1 MKIMKSFILNNII
14 SFKFK
19 FLFILFELAGTGFL
33 MAQPNKN
40 SGNMLVHQINSSED
54 NPRNSEGDFIELKD
68 GRILFV
74 YSRFI
79 GGSGSDHAPAQLVGR
94 YSADEGISWNKED
107 QVIVDKEGEMNVMS
121 VSLLRLKNGK
131 IALIYA
137 RKNSLSDCIPQLRLS
152 DDEGKTWTEPLPI
165 TSDRKGYFV
174 VNNDRTVQLRSG
186 RILVPVSL
194 HKTPETP
201 WRNKGAIQ
209 CFYSDDNGN
218 TWLAG
223 DTVLTPE
230 SIITQEPGLIELK
243 KGKLMVYMRASG
255 GSQFQS
261 FSEDEGLTWTMA
273 ESAAIPS
280 PISPASIK
288 RIPKTGD
295 LLLVWNNNGASGPG
309 YFKSKRSPLTIA
321 VSKNEGKSWQKI
333 KNIED
338 DPDGMFCYTAIHF
351 TKTHVLLGYG
361 VGLGLQN
368 SYIRRLSLDWIY
380 RKSY

>member
-1 MKIMKSFILNNII
+1 MNKSFYTSIASLR
-14 SFKFK
+14 SY
-19 FLFILFELAGTGFL
+19 FLFFLLGFAGTGFL
-33 MAQPNKN
+33 MAQPNEN
-40 SGNMLVHQINSSED
+40 SGNMLVHQINSSKD

-94 YSADEGISWNKED
+94 YSADEGISWTTND
-107 QVIVDKEGEMNVMS
+107 QVIVDKEGDMNVMS

-131 IALIYA
+131 IALVYA

-152 DDEGKTWTEPLPI
+152 EDEGKTWTDPKAI
-165 TSDRKGYFV
+165 VQDRKGYFV
-174 VNNDRTVQLRSG
+174 VNNDRIVQLKSG

-201 WRNKGAIQ
+201 WKNKGTIK
-209 CFYSDDNGN
+209 CYYSDDNGLS
-218 TWLAG
+218 WHSG
-223 DTVLTPE
+223 DSVLTPD
-230 SIITQEPGLIELK
+230 SIITQEPGLLELK
-243 KGKLMVYMRASG
+243 RGKLMVFMRASG
-255 GSQFQS
+255 GTQYQS

-273 ESAAIPS
+273 EPAAIPS

-288 RIPKTGD
+288 RIPNTGD

-321 VSKNEGKSWQKI
+321 VSKNEGRSWQKI

-338 DPDGMFCYTAIHF
+338 DPNGMFCYTAIHF
-351 TKTHVLLGYG
+351 TKSHVLLGYG

-380 RKSY
+380 R

>member
-1 MKIMKSFILNNII
+1 MNKSLYTGIVSLR
-14 SFKFK
+14 SC
-19 FLFILFELAGTGFL
+19 FLFILLGFAGTGFL
-33 MAQPNKN
+33 MAQSNEN
-40 SGNMLVHQINSSED
+40 SGNMLVHQINSSRD

-79 GGSGSDHAPAQLVGR
+79 GASGSDHAPAQLVGR
-94 YSADEGISWNKED
+94 YSADEGISWTKDD
-107 QVIVDKEGEMNVMS
+107 QVIVDREGDMNVMS

-131 IALIYA
+131 IALVYA
-137 RKNSLSDCIPQLRLS
+137 RKNSLSDCIPQLRIS
-152 DDEGKTWTEPLPI
+152 EDEGKTWTDPKAI
-165 TSDRKGYFV
+165 IQDRKGYFV
-174 VNNDRTVQLRSG
+174 VNNDRIVQLKSG

-201 WRNKGAIQ
+201 WKNKGTIQ
-209 CFYSDDNGN
+209 CYYSDDNGMS
-218 TWLAG
+218 WHAG
-223 DTVLTPE
+223 DSVLTPD
-230 SIITQEPGLIELK
+230 SIITQEPGLLELK

-255 GSQFQS
+255 GAQYQS

-273 ESAAIPS
+273 EPAAIPS

-288 RIPKTGD
+288 RIPGTGD

-321 VSKNEGKSWQKI
+321 VSKDEGKSWQKI

-351 TKTHVLLGYG
+351 TKSHVLLGYG

-380 RKSY
+380 R